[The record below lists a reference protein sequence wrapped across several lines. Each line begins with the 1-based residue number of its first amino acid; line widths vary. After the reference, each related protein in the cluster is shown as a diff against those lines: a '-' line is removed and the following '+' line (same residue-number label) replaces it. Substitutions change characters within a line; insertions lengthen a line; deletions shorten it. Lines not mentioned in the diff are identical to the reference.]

1 MTPLNNSFTP
11 CTSFCNIYIHRYPP
25 LHSFLF
31 CSRSGGGVGFCHNYG
46 LVFFISHS
54 KQVTEFLSRNNLLD
68 PNQSGFKSGHS
79 TKTALLSVIEAFK
92 TARAAAQSSVLILL
106 DLSAAFDTVNHRI
119 LLSTL
124 LSMGISGRP
133 HSWFESYLT
142 GRSLNVSWTRQLSVP
157 HRLITGLPQGQGRI
171 GHRGYQGNPR
181 WADEVG
187 MVQNTSPLPSP
198 TGLPTYTAGTFN
210 DFPYYSEHV

>member
-46 LVFFISHS
+46 LLFFISHS

-79 TKTALLSVIEAFK
+79 TETALALK
-92 TARAAAQSSVLILL
+92 TARAAAQSSALVLL
-106 DLSAAFDTVNHRI
+106 DLSATFDTVNHRI
-119 LLSTL
+119 LLSIL
-124 LSMGISGRP
+124 SSMGISGKARTP
-133 HSWFESYLT
+133 GLNHTSLGAHSMCHGKVSCLNLT
-142 GRSLNVSWTRQLSVP
+142 AS
-157 HRLITGLPQGQGRI
+157 PQGYPKAR
-171 GHRGYQGNPR
+171 
-181 WADEVG
+181 
-187 MVQNTSPLPSP
+187 
-198 TGLPTYTAGTFN
+198 
-210 DFPYYSEHV
+210 